1 MLLLGSLVQAPAP
14 PPLDRNYWHSSTI
27 SEGSL
32 VEPPG
37 PTDVLTPP
45 RPAPGSP
52 PKTPGTLFSSC
63 ILELAGVC
71 VHGHVFPCC
80 PLTAD
85 CADSGLPCPPAIILG
100 SAVESRALLV
110 WELRGVPSLQIGSQ
124 RHCPMSLVAPNP
136 DSGCHQLRTKQVTA
150 DQHPESVSGPC
161 GESPGVA
168 ESAPHPWLVALWR
181 RSPCRLTGEG

>member
-1 MLLLGSLVQAPAP
+1 MLLLGALVQAPAP
-14 PPLDRNYWHSSTI
+14 PPLDGGYWHSSTI

-37 PTDVLTPP
+37 PTDVLTAPQ
-45 RPAPGSP
+45 PAPGSP

-63 ILELAGVC
+63 ILELAGLVI
-71 VHGHVFPCC
+71 HGPFFPRC

-85 CADSGLPCPPAIILG
+85 YADPGLPCPPAIIHG

-110 WELRGVPSLQIGSQ
+110 WWLRGVPSLQTGSQ
-124 RHCPMSLVAPNP
+124 RHCPTFLVAPNP
-136 DSGCHQLRTKQVTA
+136 DSGCHQLRMKQVTA
-150 DQHPESVSGPC
+150 AESDSGPC

-181 RSPCRLTGEG
+181 RSPCRPTGEG